1 LTGGSSAYRDDG
13 RSGWLPS
20 LRDIGIVCSDLFV
33 VVDRLQGGG
42 EMLRG
47 HNVDT
52 NAYVYI
58 DEDFLGKN
66 SNDVPRAVEYN
77 KNSDLWSRNYLEAN
91 GALAFLGDFN
101 PDGGRLDKAKAF
113 IKRYSGHLG
122 EVGKYDELAGAVHG
136 KYDKSLTE
144 ILG

>member
-1 LTGGSSAYRDDG
+1 
-13 RSGWLPS
+13 
-20 LRDIGIVCSDLFV
+20 V